1 MENDLELKK
10 LDNNDLDNLI
20 QLQNKIIAGL
30 HPDEQHFILH
40 RTREDFAKALN
51 SPNARRR
58 PNPGTPR
65 ICLTI

>member
-30 HPDEQHFILH
+30 HPVDQQFIQH
-40 RTREDFAKALN
+40 RSREDFA
-51 SPNARRR
+51 
-58 PNPGTPR
+58 
-65 ICLTI
+65 